1 LHIPLDSAEP
11 LSPER
16 YRNLDEYRAWLS
28 EQAIGPESRF
38 VLLRGDFEVSWDVQA
53 RVGRSQDAVAPGGP
67 VAFRSATNDVMIV
80 FSADASKVPDS
91 GLSGLSSEE
100 RLPGFFMLGPAGNV
114 R

>member
-1 LHIPLDSAEP
+1 
-11 LSPER
+11 
-16 YRNLDEYRAWLS
+16 
-28 EQAIGPESRF
+28 
-38 VLLRGDFEVSWDVQA
+38 
-53 RVGRSQDAVAPGGP
+53 
-67 VAFRSATNDVMIV
+67 MIV